1 MAHPPSPITAE
12 FLIACVT
19 TLGAVIVAYIQSKK
33 AKDKDKKLKE
43 KEKEVETAQIE
54 VIATRKS
61 FEAFVRTWSGVV
73 FQINRLINDTEIDRF
88 LILHATNGKT
98 PLKKT
103 TAIYQIREAG
113 QQVFSYQDIELDD
126 HYRNMLRH
134 IEKHGHYYFVVDNE
148 PDCLLKRIYVLERV
162 KSSYL
167 KLIEIVEN
175 EHVKIINYASYASH
189 ISGEITLNTRT
200 LCDMTNSKLSGSVEE
215 INKVSI

>member
-43 KEKEVETAQIE
+43 KEKEADSANIE

-88 LILHATNGKT
+88 LILHATNGKN

-103 TAIYQIREAG
+103 TAIYQIRESG

-126 HYRNMLRH
+126 HYRDMLNH
-134 IEKHGHYYFVVDNE
+134 IQKYGYYYFVVENE
-148 PDCLLKRIYVLERV
+148 PDCLLKRVYTLEKV
-162 KSSYL
+162 KSSYI
-167 KLIEIVEN
+167 KLIEVIEAEN
-175 EHVKIINYASYASH
+175 IKIINYASYASH
-189 ISGEITLNTRT
+189 ISPEISKDTRT

-215 INKVSI
+215 INKAKP